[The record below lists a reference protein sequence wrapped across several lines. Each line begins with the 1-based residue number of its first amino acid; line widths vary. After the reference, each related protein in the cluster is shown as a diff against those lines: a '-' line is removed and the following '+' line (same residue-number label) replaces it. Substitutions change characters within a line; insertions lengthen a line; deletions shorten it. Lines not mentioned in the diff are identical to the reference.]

1 MQHFSRECDSITMS
15 NAASV
20 LIVEDE
26 RLVARGLERQ
36 LRRLGY
42 TVVPLVST
50 GIEAIQQA
58 LEHRPDMI
66 LMDIR
71 LRGQMDGI
79 EAATAIR
86 KQLNVRIAYMSAYID
101 EATLARARAT
111 QPDAFLPKPF
121 NHCSLLEMLQQ
132 ILPL

>member
-1 MQHFSRECDSITMS
+1 MDNPARI
-15 NAASV
+15 

-36 LRRLGY
+36 LRGLGY
-42 TVVPLVST
+42 TVVALVST
-50 GIEAIQQA
+50 GNEAIQQA

-71 LRGQMDGI
+71 LRGQMNGI
-79 EAATAIR
+79 EAAAAIR
-86 KQLNVRIAYMSAYID
+86 KELDVRIAYMSAYSD

-111 QPDAFLPKPF
+111 QPEAFLHKPF
-121 NHCSLLEMLQQ
+121 NHRSLQEMLQRT
-132 ILPL
+132 LPR